1 MHIIID
7 TLVIAIF
14 TIFWEVIL
22 RHPALALISKLKR
35 RSIRKNLLK
44 FKGDVYISKS
54 IPNAPKPVVRLS
66 DTEIEKDLEND
77 LNKSALIDNEPTFD
91 IDNPSVNLIILGSTR
106 YNKHAQVLQKKFA
119 IQFEYIF
126 DLIEGEPPKE
136 ILRLVNKYGDTY
148 FSSIDLDQP
157 QDHFAIDYGVLFHAI
172 LNNQKRVLWFSG
184 IHGVGTIGVYK
195 YFKETPTFFADKF
208 NNEKSTSLLLRVK
221 YDPKQRESLSMIKS
235 VEIISTADSCERR
248 SANKPSAIICDFGN
262 VIMLFDRD
270 RTSRAIAHWLGRPE
284 IEIKQ
289 IFDANIQ
296 LREDYEKGAVSD
308 DEFFNSIV
316 KALDAIGKIDFKLF
330 AEFWADI
337 FWPNKRV
344 MTLLK
349 VLKSEYTLVLLSNTN
364 KLHFEDVK
372 EHYTD
377 FINLFDGKLVLSYE
391 TKIAKPDEEAFQK
404 AIRVAG
410 NRIHASECV
419 YIDDKSEYVEVAKR
433 LGMRGIVYS
442 SYAQLV
448 HQLRS
453 IGVYSDV
460 NIL

>member
-1 MHIIID
+1 MQIIIH
-7 TLVIAIF
+7 TLTIAIF
-14 TIFWEVIL
+14 TIFWEVLL

-35 RSIRKNLLK
+35 SSIRKNLLK
-44 FKGDVYISKS
+44 FKGDIYISKS
-54 IPNAPKPVVRLS
+54 IPMAPKPVVRLS
-66 DTEIEKDLEND
+66 DTEVEKDLENY

-91 IDNPSVNLIILGSTR
+91 IDNPNINLIILGSTR
-106 YNKHAQVLQKKFA
+106 YNKHAQELQKKFS

-148 FSSIDLDQP
+148 FSSVDLDKP
-157 QDHFAIDYGVLFHAI
+157 EDHFAIDYGILFHAI

-184 IHGVGTIGVYK
+184 IHGIGTIGVYK
-195 YFKETPTFFADKF
+195 YFKENPTFFAEKF
-208 NNEKSTSLLLRVK
+208 NNENSTSLLLRVK
-221 YDPKQRESLSMIKS
+221 YDPKHRESMSMIKS
-235 VEIISTADSCERR
+235 VEIIGTADSCERR
-248 SANKPSAIICDFGN
+248 SVNKPSTIICDLGN
-262 VIMLFDRD
+262 VIMLFDRN
-270 RTSRAIAHWLGRPE
+270 RTYRAIAHWLGRPQ
-284 IEIKQ
+284 IDIKQ
-289 IFDANIQ
+289 IFDDNVQ
-296 LREDYEKGAVSD
+296 LRDDYEKGVISD
-308 DEFFNSIV
+308 DEFFNSIIQ
-316 KALDAIGKIDFKLF
+316 ALDAKGEIDFKLF

-344 MTLLK
+344 ITLLK

-364 KLHFEDVK
+364 KLQFQDLK
-372 EHYTD
+372 KHYAD
-377 FINLFDGKLVLSYE
+377 IINLFDGKLILSYE
-391 TKIAKPDEEAFQK
+391 TKIAKPDEEVFQK

-410 NRIHASECV
+410 NMIRASECV

-442 SYAQLV
+442 RYAQLV